1 MALINSIIELLEL
14 KQVLVGRV
22 KRLNFIV
29 LADEEEEQHSCRL
42 ITLLDSFSWVL
53 HTLEFAEP
61 KLKSMMPETKGDDV
75 GLLDPLA
82 LYSLDILLRGFSILR
97 I

>member
-1 MALINSIIELLEL
+1 VVPINSIVELLEL

-22 KRLNFIV
+22 ERLDFIV

-42 ITLLDSFSWVL
+42 IALLHSFSWVL

-61 KLKSMMPETKGDDV
+61 ELESMIAGD
-75 GLLDPLA
+75 
-82 LYSLDILLRGFSILR
+82 
-97 I
+97 

>member
-1 MALINSIIELLEL
+1 VAPINSIVELLEL

-22 KRLNFIV
+22 ERLDFIV

-42 ITLLDSFSWVL
+42 IALLDSFSWVL

-61 KLKSMMPETKGDDV
+61 ELESMIAGD
-75 GLLDPLA
+75 
-82 LYSLDILLRGFSILR
+82 
-97 I
+97 